1 VPVGNPGTARPEVHE
16 DVPGCPSPARH
27 DTSWVPGCQSV
38 LWPAIPAKAFCPD
51 DISSRTSRVW
61 EYLPMQQVV
70 QVSVPIVFL
79 YLQARKNLFSD
90 GELNHLL
97 PGSGCPL
104 QSGTGHGSGQAQG

>member
-1 VPVGNPGTARPEVHE
+1 
-16 DVPGCPSPARH
+16 
-27 DTSWVPGCQSV
+27 
-38 LWPAIPAKAFCPD
+38 
-51 DISSRTSRVW
+51 
-61 EYLPMQQVV
+61 MQQVV